1 MIASKLLQSKFDK
14 VKSFIDNESF
24 VFTFAKSKALA
35 IHKDQLFKNQLYNS
49 YIGPNGLVVNEPIN
63 GDVIKYERIKQLEIL
78 KNSFAI
84 LYDSGR
90 LVVKQKSRSD
100 DGMFIQITAPDIEL
114 TINGNQKIIKDS
126 IDKFLLIE
134 TDSQY
139 DYEFDDIIFITKNK
153 KIYHVLFK
161 NNRNT
166 EGEIYTIIPVST
178 SSNDI
183 SFMPKNIYNFGKTQ
197 QFTVLSTENILY
209 FYDIE
214 SNITREVTFR
224 NQYLNEPEKLKYLK
238 DIKCNYYDETND
250 NNYAILNSGKVYKIH
265 INQSSEIELIDF
277 TIADGYSDE
286 IKNFI
291 KQIEIKDL
299 SFGLNH
305 MLILTTEGK
314 AYGIGDNYNYQLGE
328 NYSENPGDGNEK
340 YKVIELKFNDKVFS
354 AIKAT
359 EKGTILLS
367 TDGKLVVT
375 GMFEYGELAITSNNL
390 DIFISEKL
398 VTISK
403 AEVLEDGS
411 YTLKP
416 IFNLKLYNTFGNNVF
431 VIKEDGKLYYT
442 GDNSGIKVIGDA
454 FGNSPKI
461 NVWTP
466 VESGSNDILRRTIKR
481 QDYWSYYFDYIMKID
496 NNGDSLKNIFF
507 KIDNVWIDWN
517 AYISKYSNVTLRDSN
532 NIVLPKYKKY
542 LKYDNSDSI
551 KTINIESFITYLKLH
566 KDAIIGEFEIDRKN
580 VPQVEFIDKDLKV
593 WTINNGDNYS
603 AIKYTQDDIDF
614 LNRDYIDALNEKY
627 ELRQTYQNIID
638 NSEDPAEIINAQDR
652 LAILNLDIEDLE
664 DKRDANLAK
673 LGEVDPNYNLDF
685 AENNYFNPMEIV
697 GTEQKSITYSRSIFT
712 EPDEY
717 GDSELQMS
725 ESDGNIASVKEIE
738 QKTVDSNITK
748 LKIELINYD
757 RITNPGISDSKV
769 LRDDIKFTIMDDP
782 NDETEFTMDDLL
794 IWLDGKF
801 ITKDFP
807 IDNLNKSFCNYN
819 GLASV
824 ETRRICE
831 FPGLGEPTQNSNIIP
846 TITGENSTVI
856 EPTIP
861 TELRWNLSVK
871 TFSWNGV
878 KIDGPY
884 KIHDLN
890 NVDSELRRLEYFY
903 YGSVYCGV
911 FSQIMLKNKYA
922 PKNTF
927 ILFFDGAVVPEDE
940 YDVVIKDGHTYINLK
955 TFTKYVVSLLQDL
968 VDVRKPGY
976 EGSVRHIVSQ
986 FDEMNQFSIA
996 FLSATDKY
1004 KKVKMFYDYQ
1014 NLRDVPKPGQVL
1026 FNDINYNDLVL
1037 IDGYYIPY
1045 LWESLH
1051 CIRIPETVNTIR
1063 SSENSF
1069 IHHSTICNAKP
1080 YLTYKKESE
1089 LSDNECRSYAL
1100 ENGLITENE
1109 ASSLDI
1115 FYIRERVKPH
1125 IEARIKEI

>member
-90 LVVKQKSRSD
+90 LVVKQKSHSD
-100 DGMFIQITAPDIEL
+100 DGVFIPITAPDIEL

-161 NNRNT
+161 NNRIT
-166 EGEIYTIIPVST
+166 EGEICTVIPVST

-183 SFMPKNIYNFGKTQ
+183 SFMPKNIYNFGKIQ
-197 QFTVLSTENILY
+197 QFAVLSTENILY
-209 FYDIE
+209 FYDID

-265 INQSSEIELIDF
+265 INQSSEVEMIDF
-277 TIADGYSDE
+277 TIANGYSDE

-314 AYGIGDNYNYQLGE
+314 TYGIGDNYNYQLGE

-542 LKYDNSDSI
+542 LKYNGSDSI

-685 AENNYFNPMEIV
+685 AENSHFNPMEIV

-748 LKIELINYD
+748 LKIDLINYD

-807 IDNLNKSFCNYN
+807 TDNLNKSFCNYN

-911 FSQIMLKNKYA
+911 FSQIMLKNRYA

-1089 LSDNECRSYAL
+1089 LSDNECKSYAL

-1125 IEARIKEI
+1125 IEARIREI

>member
-35 IHKDQLFKNQLYNS
+35 IHKDQLFKNQLYKT
-49 YIGPNGLVVNEPIN
+49 YIGPNGIEVNEPIN
-63 GDVIKYERIKQLEIL
+63 GSVIKSERIKQLEVL
-78 KNSFAI
+78 KNSFGI

-90 LVVKQKSRSD
+90 LVVKQKSYSEPS
-100 DGMFIQITAPDIEL
+100 GNENFIEISAPDIEL
-114 TINGNQKIIKDS
+114 NINGIQKTIKDS
-126 IDKFLLIE
+126 IEKFILIHHGFE
-134 TDSQY
+134 EPY
-139 DYEFDDIIFITKNK
+139 DYIIIHTKNK
-153 KIYHVLFK
+153 KIYLAVFNGLDSYNLIQINTS
-161 NNRNT
+161 NND
-166 EGEIYTIIPVST
+166 VSF
-178 SSNDI
+178 I
-183 SFMPKNIYNFGKTQ
+183 PKNIYNYKYSSTFS
-197 QFTVLSTENILY
+197 VLSTENILY
-209 FYDIE
+209 IYTIRP
-214 SNITREVTFR
+214 NNEVLLSEFS
-224 NQYLNEPEKLKYLK
+224 LNDSEKLRYLK
-238 DIKCNYYDETND
+238 DIKCNYFNEAEDEV
-250 NNYAILNSGKVYKIH
+250 YAILNSGRVYKI
-265 INQSSEIELIDF
+265 ILSDNEYELVDF
-277 TIADGYSDE
+277 VVANEYSDE
-286 IKNFI
+286 VLNFI
-291 KQIEIKDL
+291 KRIEIKDIA
-299 SFGLNH
+299 FGARH

-314 AYGIGDNYNYQLGE
+314 VYGIGDNFNYQLGE
-328 NYSENPGDGNEK
+328 NYSENPGSGSEI
-340 YKVIELKFNDKVFS
+340 YKVIELNFNDKIFS

-367 TDGKLVVT
+367 TDGKFVVT
-375 GMFEYGELAITSNNL
+375 GTFENGELAITSNNS
-390 DIFISEKL
+390 DIFVSEKL

-403 AEVLEDGS
+403 AEVLEDGL
-411 YTLKP
+411 YTLRT
-416 IFNLKLYNTFGNNVF
+416 IFNLKLYNTYGNNVF

-442 GDNSGIKVIGDA
+442 GDNTGVKIIGEA
-454 FGNSPKI
+454 FGDSTKI

-466 VESGSNDILRRTIKR
+466 VESGSNDILRNTVKR
-481 QDYWSYYFDYIMKID
+481 QDYWSYYFDYIMKMD
-496 NNGDSLKNIFF
+496 NNDDSLQNIFF

-517 AYISKYSNVTLRDSN
+517 GYISKYSNVTLRDSN
-532 NIVLPKYKKY
+532 NNVLPKYKKY
-542 LKYDNSDSI
+542 LKSDNTDSI
-551 KTINIESFITYLKLH
+551 QTINIESFITYLKLH
-566 KDAIIGEFEIDRKN
+566 KDAIIGEFKVDRKN
-580 VPQVEFIDKDLKV
+580 IPQVEFIDKDLKV

-614 LNRDYIDALNEKY
+614 LNRNYIDALNEKY
-627 ELRQTYQNIID
+627 ELRHTYQNIID
-638 NSEDPAEIINAQDR
+638 NSEDPSEIINAQDR
-652 LAILNLDIEDLE
+652 LAVLNLNIEDLE
-664 DKRDANLAK
+664 EKYNANLAK
-673 LGEVDPNYNLDF
+673 LGELDPNYNLDF
-685 AENNYFNPMEIV
+685 AENSHFNPMEIV
-697 GTEQKSITYSRSIFT
+697 GTEQKSISYSRSLFT

-717 GDSELQMS
+717 GDCELQTT
-725 ESDGNIASVKEIE
+725 ESDGNIISVKETE

-782 NDETEFTMDDLL
+782 NDETEFTVDDLL

-807 IDNLNKSFCNYN
+807 TDNLNKSFCNYN

-846 TITGENSTVI
+846 TITAENGTVI

-940 YDVVIKDGHTYINLK
+940 YDVIVKDGHTYINLK

-996 FLSATDKY
+996 FLSTTEKY

-1080 YLTYKKESE
+1080 YITFKKESE
-1089 LSDNECRSYAL
+1089 LSDNECISYAL

-1125 IEARIKEI
+1125 IEARIREI